1 MTMND
6 NAPYRDM
13 SDEELEHLIRGLP
26 GRQPRAV
33 LRDRVLL
40 GARRPSVRRGTLLR
54 PAFALG
60 ALLMLLLADIIV
72 VGLQDA
78 GLAARAGISPSV
90 LTAQRAPAER
100 DVPPW
105 LREIGAEELGPRVA
119 WMVAERPPDAATY
132 SALLADLL
140 QTGNGG

>member
-6 NAPYRDM
+6 DTPYRDM
-13 SDEELEHLIRGLP
+13 SDEELEGLIRGLP
-26 GRQPRAV
+26 GCQPRAA

-40 GARRPSVRRGTLLR
+40 GARRPSVRRATLLR
-54 PAFALG
+54 PAFALA
-60 ALLMLLLADIIV
+60 ALVILILADMIV
-72 VGLQDA
+72 VGLQDG
-78 GLAARAGISPSV
+78 GLAARAGVSPSM

-100 DVPPW
+100 DVPAW
-105 LREIGAEELGPRVA
+105 LREIGAEELGPRIA
-119 WMVAERPPDAATY
+119 WMVAESPPDAATY

>member
-6 NAPYRDM
+6 DTPYRDM

-26 GRQPRAV
+26 GRQPRAA

-40 GARRPSVRRGTLLR
+40 GARRRPVRRGTLLQ

-60 ALLMLLLADIIV
+60 ALFILLLADIIV

-78 GLAARAGISPSV
+78 GLSARAGISPSV

-100 DVPPW
+100 DVPAW
-105 LREIGAEELGPRVA
+105 LREIGAEELDPRIA
-119 WMVAERPPDAATY
+119 QMVAERPPHAATY

-140 QTGNGG
+140 QNGNGG